1 MSHTETQNHG
11 MAEVGQ
17 LEVIESNPV
26 YRDKK
31 KKKSFLV
38 FFMLDIETGQMS

>member
-31 KKKSFLV
+31 KKKNV